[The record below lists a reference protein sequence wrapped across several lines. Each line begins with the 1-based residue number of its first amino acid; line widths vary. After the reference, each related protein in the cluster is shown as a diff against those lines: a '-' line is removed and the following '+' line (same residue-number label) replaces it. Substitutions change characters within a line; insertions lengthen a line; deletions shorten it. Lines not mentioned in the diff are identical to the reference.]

1 MASARSTRSST
12 QPQTAHSRSKPQATP
27 KSSAGI
33 RKTQPEKKKKKKK
46 HTVEP
51 KVEPGPTLAAVQ
63 AVLRRFAKTKPSPG
77 PKGRDFHID
86 SESEPY
92 GKAAGSGSASEPA
105 RPNTVAAPPPRKDP
119 KPKPY
124 PRKRDRDVH
133 TDSESEPYSEDANLD
148 SDSDFDSDRN
158 LENYTELAPEA
169 PPKREFTISSPL
181 VKTPIVCHH
190 YDLPT
195 SPSKLAHLPL
205 LFTHG
210 AGGTLSAPAVVNF
223 CTGFAS
229 ATAKK
234 SLCAFQ
240 GNSNLASRIKGFEAV
255 LTHWRDVELVD
266 EPAGP
271 WGTGTERP
279 VFGGRSM
286 GAHAA
291 VVAATR
297 LCSTPTRDGKVE
309 RVKLLLVSYP
319 LQGPK
324 EVRDQ
329 ILYELPDRFEVM
341 FIVGDRDEMCP
352 LTLLEDVRA
361 KMRAWSRVVVARG
374 AGHGMD
380 SGSEVR
386 TREVG
391 EETGRVAARWVN
403 GEMEGGEG
411 GVVYIGSED

>member
-12 QPQTAHSRSKPQATP
+12 QSQTAHSRSKLEATP

-33 RKTQPEKKKKKKK
+33 RKKQQEKKNKKEP
-46 HTVEP
+46 TIEP
-51 KVEPGPTLAAVQ
+51 KVQPGPTLAPVQ
-63 AVLRRFAKTKPSPG
+63 AVLRRLAKAKPSPRT
-77 PKGRDFHID
+77 RDRGVHTD
-86 SESEPY
+86 PESKPY
-92 GKAAGSGSASEPA
+92 GKAAGSGSASETA
-105 RPNTVAAPPPRKDP
+105 RPNTAAAAAPPPPRKDP

-133 TDSESEPYSEDANLD
+133 TDSESEPYSEDA
-148 SDSDFDSDRN
+148 DSDFDSDSNSER
-158 LENYTELAPEA
+158 YTELAPEA

-181 VKTPIVCHH
+181 VKAPIVCHH
-190 YDLPT
+190 YDLPP
-195 SPSKLAHLPL
+195 SPSKRAQLPF

-229 ATAKK
+229 ASAKK
-234 SLCAFQ
+234 PLCAFQ
-240 GNSNLASRIKGFEAV
+240 GNSNLASRVKGFEAV
-255 LTHWRDVELVD
+255 LTHWRDVELID
-266 EPAGP
+266 EPAEP
-271 WGTGTERP
+271 WGTGKERP

-286 GAHAA
+286 GARAA

-297 LCSTPTRDGKVE
+297 LCSTPVRDGKVE
-309 RVKLLLVSYP
+309 RVKLVLVSYP

-361 KMRAWSRVVVARG
+361 KMRAWSRVVVVKG

-403 GEMEGGEG
+403 GEMEGDEG